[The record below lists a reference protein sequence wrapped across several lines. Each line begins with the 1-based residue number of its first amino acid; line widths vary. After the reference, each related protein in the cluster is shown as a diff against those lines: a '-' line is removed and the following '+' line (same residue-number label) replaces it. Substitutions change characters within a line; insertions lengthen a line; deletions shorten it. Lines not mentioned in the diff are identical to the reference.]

1 MIFKHI
7 LFLSGIIFITFTA
20 YGQQL
25 SFKDKQVDTL
35 KIASNISGYH
45 FDSAGTTTGTY
56 DELII
61 SYNYLNKKYIS
72 SYNRT
77 FYTTIFESDTHF
89 VKVKQIWKD
98 KSISQEK
105 LFSLVKAFE
114 TSYRRPTPDNVGMT
128 LKQLKK
134 LANKDAVKRT
144 AKQSGY
150 AWRFDKKYSSLV
162 NRDRIY
168 QDCHHLDTFAL
179 YLNSVFDSSSYVYV
193 TDHSNT
199 LTVKLVCDSLTFLF
213 EGKYHKPY
221 RQPWFN
227 KTREY
232 HNWPKSILNFE
243 INSTLISLLPKDF
256 TNRKTIELS
265 ALIDDYLKWYLHRK
279 DYVPFYP

>member
-1 MIFKHI
+1 MTFKHI
-7 LFLSGIIFITFTA
+7 LFLSGIIFITITA

-25 SFKDKQVDTL
+25 SFKDKQIDTL

-56 DELII
+56 DELTIY
-61 SYNYLNKKYIS
+61 YNYLNKKYLS

-77 FYTTIFESDTHF
+77 FYTTIFEPDTHF
-89 VKVKQIWKD
+89 VKIKQIWKD

-134 LANKDAVKRT
+134 LANEEAVKRA

-162 NRDRIY
+162 KRDRIY
-168 QDCHHLDTFAL
+168 EDCLHLDTFAL
-179 YLNSVFDSSSYVYV
+179 YLNSAFDSSSYVYV
-193 TDHSNT
+193 TDYSNT
-199 LTVKLVCDSLTFLF
+199 LTVKLICDSLTFSF
-213 EGKYHKPY
+213 EGKYPKPY
-221 RQPWFN
+221 KQPWFN
-227 KTREY
+227 KTGEY
-232 HNWPKSILNFE
+232 HYWPRSILNFE

-279 DYVPFYP
+279 DYVTFYP